1 MWQSVELRDLRA
13 FLTLADELHFG
24 RTAQRLAVSPARV
37 SQTIRQLE
45 ARVGAKLFDR
55 TSRRVS
61 LTPAG
66 ERLRGRIRGPYDEL
80 EAGFNEA
87 RAAAMGLTG
96 MVRVGMYT
104 PINGG
109 PHFAEIMR
117 SFEEAHP
124 GCSVSVIDTGL
135 ERDQLDWLRS
145 GDVDMLAMRLPFHAA
160 DVVVDEVLSSE
171 RRVIVLARDHP
182 LAGRSSIGVED
193 LTDYKMAV
201 GAGLP
206 RETGESLVPG
216 AAPSGR
222 PIAKAEVR
230 TFAEGI
236 MRVARGELLHATVR
250 SFVDHYG
257 HPQITFVPMDDETPS
272 ETALVWLATNRDPR
286 VRAFAD
292 TAASVRS
299 ERTPEPVEV
308 RPRRPG
314 TARHAVGD
322 DIARGRPAGADTK
335 LTVNTTSTV
344 SDWSF
349 DHHPRER

>member
-206 RETGESLVPG
+206 RDRRIAG
-216 AAPSGR
+216 ARRRTVRPADRQGR
-222 PIAKAEVR
+222 GPDVCR
-230 TFAEGI
+230 GDH
-236 MRVARGELLHATVR
+236 ARRQGELLHATVR